1 MTGWI
6 ERRTL
11 GIKGYPNSL
20 NSFIQRKHN
29 IFHYSPFI
37 KNMTTKHEIRAGA
50 YYDSIILMQLQSN
63 LMKLDG
69 VVDVGVVMATETNR
83 ELLAA
88 SGLLPE
94 GLQAGAD
101 DLVIVIEGESETAVS
116 AALAQV
122 DPLLTQRRAEAT
134 AAFRPKSL
142 RTAVRQQPDADWV
155 LISVPGRYA
164 SQVAHDALDFG
175 KHVFLYSDNVGLDDE
190 IKLKQKGYDKGLL
203 VMGPDCGTAI
213 VNGVGLGF
221 ANRVRRGDI
230 GIVGASGT
238 GIQAVTS
245 QIHNMGGGISQ
256 AIGTGGRDLK
266 GDIGGI
272 TALQGLE
279 LLRDDPETAVI
290 VLISKPPETA
300 VANKLL
306 NAARATGKQVII
318 NFLGYPP
325 PAHHLNNLYFTSS
338 LAETAVLALSLE
350 REPTPA
356 PPLPRAKGFL
366 RALFSGGTLAYE
378 ALLTLRTT
386 VRSLHT
392 NLSLPNTVSLD
403 DPFRSQGHTVV
414 DLGEDEFTQ
423 GRLHP
428 MMDNSLRLRRLA
440 QETADPD
447 VGLILLD
454 VVLGE
459 GAHPDPASELAPAIA
474 AATERNLPVAVLLIG
489 TNDDPQDRAAQMEQ
503 LRAAGATVF
512 TDPTTAF
519 EAVSWSLAT
528 LPSTTTMMTNPLN
541 KPLKALNVGLEMF
554 AESIEGQ
561 GGTAVHVEWRPP
573 AGGNERMMALLA
585 RMKGKN

>member
-1 MTGWI
+1 MPI
-6 ERRTL
+6 
-11 GIKGYPNSL
+11 
-20 NSFIQRKHN
+20 IQ
-29 IFHYSPFI
+29 
-37 KNMTTKHEIRAGA
+37 HEVRAGA

-69 VVDVGVVMATETNR
+69 VVDVGVVMATEANR

-88 SGLLPE
+88 SELLPE

-101 DLVIVIEGESETAVS
+101 DLVIVVQGESETAVS

-142 RTAVRQQPDADWV
+142 RTAVRQLPAADWV

-164 SQVAHDALDFG
+164 ARVAHDALDAG
-175 KHVFLYSDNVGLDDE
+175 KHVFLYSDNVSLEDE
-190 IKLKQKGYDKGLL
+190 IGLKQKSREKGLL

-238 GIQAVTS
+238 GIQAITS
-245 QIHNMGGGISQ
+245 QIHNMGGGISH

-266 GDIGGI
+266 GKVGGI

-279 LLRDDPETAVI
+279 LLAQDDETAVI

-306 NAARATGKQVII
+306 AAARATGKQAII

-338 LAETAVLALSLE
+338 LAETASLAISLE

-356 PPLPRAKGFL
+356 PPLPRTQGYL

-378 ALLTLRTT
+378 ALLTLSATL
-386 VRSLHT
+386 SPIHA
-392 NLSLPNTVSLD
+392 NLSLPNVTLLSD
-403 DPFRSQGHTVV
+403 SFRSQGHTVV
-414 DLGEDEFTQ
+414 DMGEDEFTQ

-428 MMDNSLRLRRLA
+428 MMDNGLRLRRLA

-459 GAHPDPASELAPAIA
+459 GAHPDPAGELAPAIA
-474 AATERNLPVAVLLIG
+474 AAKSERDLTVAALVVG
-489 TNDDPQDRAAQMEQ
+489 TDDDPQDRSSQIEKLQ
-503 LRAAGATVF
+503 AAGTIVF
-512 TDPTTAF
+512 TDPTSAF
-519 EAVSWSLAT
+519 EAVSWALFEPGTLAT
-528 LPSTTTMMTNPLN
+528 PNNSPLN
-541 KPLKALNVGLEMF
+541 KPLAAINVGLEMF
-554 AESIEGQ
+554 HDSVVSQ
-561 GGTAVHVEWRPP
+561 DGTAVHVEWRPP
-573 AGGNERMMALLA
+573 ASGNEQMMALLA
-585 RMKGKN
+585 KMRR